1 MKIRQG
7 FVSNSSSSSF
17 CIYGIT
23 EEESVI
29 KEALIA
35 KGATEEE
42 LSDGLGEYLD
52 SWSYD
57 YKKREGKLTAEDIAA
72 QEGKFFQPE
81 ENFETFNPY
90 YDYGDEIYIGIQWKR
105 IGDDETG
112 MQFMKKIDA
121 KLTELLGKEVECS
134 TLQEAWRDG

>member
-23 EEESVI
+23 VDEDEV

-35 KGATEEE
+35 KGATEDE
-42 LSDGLGEYLD
+42 LSDGLYEYFD

-57 YKKREGKLTAEDIAA
+57 YKKREGKLTAEDIAE
-72 QEGKFFQPE
+72 QEDKFFQPGDG
-81 ENFETFNPY
+81 FDYHNPH
-90 YDYGDEIYIGIQWKR
+90 DYGEIYIGVEWSS

-112 MQFMKKIDA
+112 SQFKDRIDA
-121 KLTELLGKEVECS
+121 KLTELFGKEISCS
-134 TLQEAWRDG
+134 TLEEAWRDG

>member
-23 EEESVI
+23 VEESEV

-35 KGATEEE
+35 KGATEEDFA
-42 LSDGLGEYLD
+42 DGLYEFFD

-57 YKKREGKLTAEDIAA
+57 YKKREGKLTAEDIAE
-72 QEGKFFQPE
+72 QEAKFFQPGDG
-81 ENFETFNPY
+81 FDFHSP
-90 YDYGDEIYIGIQWKR
+90 YDYGEIYLGVEWSS

-112 MQFMKKIDA
+112 SQFRARIEA
-121 KLTELLGKEVECS
+121 KLTELFGKETSCS
-134 TLQEAWRDG
+134 TLEEAWRDG

>member
-23 EEESVI
+23 VDESEV

-42 LSDGLGEYLD
+42 LSDGLYEYFD
-52 SWSYD
+52 NWSYNH
-57 YKKREGKLTAEDIAA
+57 KKREGKLTEEDIA
-72 QEGKFFQPE
+72 EYENKFFKPE
-81 ENFETFNPY
+81 DGFETHNPW
-90 YDYGDEIYIGIQWKR
+90 DYGEEIYLGVEWST

-112 MQFMKKIDA
+112 SQFRARIEA
-121 KLTELLGKEVECS
+121 KLTELFGKETPCG
-134 TLQEAWRDG
+134 TLEEAWRDG